1 MTVVKTSNHHLYN
14 VDASIYSNGNE
25 KDNMILHYHQ
35 NPSANIIKNKSTN
48 IFYATNLH
56 FFYHTD
62 GHGFSF
68 HMDGRRESRILF
80 LHTESHG
87 WPRRSCQNCSLF
99 RNLRDIP
106 RCSVWM
112 SWLDGH
118 GVVFYFT
125 RMVTGSHRVFSVTTD
140 VYFSWDLS
148 RSKMNLSLTIRVTK
162 ERTVWQKNRCFFNVF
177 YNFSLAYT
185 KKTLPLHQN

>member
-1 MTVVKTSNHHLYN
+1 MIIHCARTPQMTVVKTSNHHLYD

-35 NPSANIIKNKSTN
+35 NPSANIIKNTSTN

-62 GHGFSF
+62 DHGFSF

-87 WPRRSCQNCSLF
+87 VTRRAWKPLKPWKPWKPLKPWRVPESPEAPESPETPDVPDNLDSPEPPSEGKVTNCKF
-99 RNLRDIP
+99 
-106 RCSVWM
+106 
-112 SWLDGH
+112 G
-118 GVVFYFT
+118 
-125 RMVTGSHRVFSVTTD
+125 
-140 VYFSWDLS
+140 
-148 RSKMNLSLTIRVTK
+148 
-162 ERTVWQKNRCFFNVF
+162 
-177 YNFSLAYT
+177 A
-185 KKTLPLHQN
+185 

>member
-1 MTVVKTSNHHLYN
+1 MTVVKTSNHHLYD

-87 WPRRSCQNCSLF
+87 WPRRSVRIVVCLEISVIF
-99 RNLRDIP
+99 RGAPCECHD
-106 RCSVWM
+106 W
-112 SWLDGH
+112 
-118 GVVFYFT
+118 
-125 RMVTGSHRVFSVTTD
+125 MVTGLFSIPHGWSREVT
-140 VYFSWDLS
+140 
-148 RSKMNLSLTIRVTK
+148 
-162 ERTVWQKNRCFFNVF
+162 EFF
-177 YNFSLAYT
+177 L
-185 KKTLPLHQN
+185 

>member
-1 MTVVKTSNHHLYN
+1 MTVVKTSNHHLYD
-14 VDASIYSNGNE
+14 VDVSIYSNGNE

-68 HMDGRRESRILF
+68 HTEGRGESRILF

-140 VYFSWDLS
+140 LYFHETCPVQKWTCPWPS
-148 RSKMNLSLTIRVTK
+148 
-162 ERTVWQKNRCFFNVF
+162 VWQRKEPYDKKIDVSLMFFI
-177 YNFSLAYT
+177 NFLWRIR
-185 KKTLPLHQN
+185 KKL

>member
-1 MTVVKTSNHHLYN
+1 MTVVKTSNHHLYD

-68 HMDGRRESRILF
+68 HTEGRGESRILF

-140 VYFSWDLS
+140 VYFHETCPVQKWTCPWPS
-148 RSKMNLSLTIRVTK
+148 
-162 ERTVWQKNRCFFNVF
+162 VWQRKEPYDKKIDVSLMFFI
-177 YNFSLAYT
+177 NFLWRIR
-185 KKTLPLHQN
+185 KKL

>member
-68 HMDGRRESRILF
+68 HTEGRGESRILF
-80 LHTESHG
+80 LHT
-87 WPRRSCQNCSLF
+87 
-99 RNLRDIP
+99 
-106 RCSVWM
+106 
-112 SWLDGH
+112 DGH
-118 GVVFYFT
+118 GEVVRIVVCLEISVIF
-125 RMVTGSHRVFSVTTD
+125 RGAPCECHDWMVTGLFSIPHGWSREVT
-140 VYFSWDLS
+140 
-148 RSKMNLSLTIRVTK
+148 
-162 ERTVWQKNRCFFNVF
+162 EFF
-177 YNFSLAYT
+177 L
-185 KKTLPLHQN
+185 